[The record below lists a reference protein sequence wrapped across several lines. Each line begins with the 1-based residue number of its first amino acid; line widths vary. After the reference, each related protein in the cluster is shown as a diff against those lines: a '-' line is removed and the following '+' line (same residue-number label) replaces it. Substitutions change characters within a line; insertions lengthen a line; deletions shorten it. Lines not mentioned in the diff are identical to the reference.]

1 MSFSRKQS
9 ETDCSVSRE
18 SHAHEKPYN
27 YKDDPLYQFLA
38 LTVRRGRR
46 ALTKEG
52 RNKRLRARRANDLD
66 FRDRERARRYGITLE
81 QLREMQERQNHACA
95 ICKRGGCELVLDHDH
110 VTGEV
115 RGLLCIP
122 CNLILGLLRD
132 DSHIARAAAEY
143 LERARGTSSVG
154 WVERS
159 ETHHLERPGGT
170 ATGGHDPRI
179 HPSSPSACCEEDRST
194 KPGLVEF
201 GIFSE

>member
-9 ETDCSVSRE
+9 ETDCSASRE

-38 LTVRRGRR
+38 VTVRRGRR

-52 RNKRLRARRANDLD
+52 RNKRLRARRANELD

-132 DSHIARAAAEY
+132 DPHVARAAAEY
-143 LERARGTSSVG
+143 LEGGARAMPATAPDSSAKAKPRTSVVIPADSGQAGESRNPV
-154 WVERS
+154 S
-159 ETHHLERPGGT
+159 
-170 ATGGHDPRI
+170 TGP
-179 HPSSPSACCEEDRST
+179 P
-194 KPGLVEF
+194 
-201 GIFSE
+201 